1 MQNKKILGLVV
12 MASTIASVTFVQSA
26 EIKAAEKEIKG
37 IVINVNSNLAIR
49 KGANLDSEIIGLL
62 LNGDEVSI
70 TGINGD
76 WYEIK
81 YKESKGYVNKDYI
94 EISEEDVQEVI
105 KNETETAGVQ
115 EAVKNEIETAD
126 VQEEVKNETET
137 TDVQEE
143 VVKNEIEIADVQEE
157 VKNETETTDVQE
169 EVVKNEI
176 EIADVQE
183 EVKNE
188 TETTDVQEEVV
199 KNETEIADVQEAEKD
214 EIETTDVQE
223 AEKIEDN
230 AQESAKSV
238 SVGEYEIS
246 TFALSSSA
254 VSVSQKGTVV
264 NVHSVLRV
272 RSEASLNS
280 EVVGYLTN
288 GCSVNI
294 LGENG
299 DWYNIN
305 YNGKSVYVS
314 KEYVQVSGGAS
325 NSSESSSQ
333 ETRSGKSGQVVNVHS
348 SLNVR
353 SGASTSSSVIGSL
366 SNGSKVT
373 IVGESGSW
381 YKINYGNTTGYV
393 SKDYVQASGEQNS
406 SSESSSQG
414 TTSGKSGQVVNV
426 HSSLNVRS
434 GASTSSSVI
443 GSLSNG
449 SKVIIV
455 GESGSWYKI
464 NYGNTTGYVSK
475 DYVQASGEQNS
486 SSESSSQET
495 TSGKSGQVVNV
506 HSSLN
511 VRSGAS
517 TSSSVIGSLSNGSK
531 VTIVGESGSWYKI
544 NYGNTT
550 GYVSKDYI
558 QASGEQNSSSESSSQ
573 GTTSGKSGQVVNVHS
588 SLNVRSGASTSSSV
602 IGSLSN
608 GSKVTIVGESGS
620 WYKINYGNTTGY
632 VSKDYVQASGEQNSS
647 SESSSQETT
656 SGKSGQVV
664 NVHSSLNVRSGAST
678 SSSVIGSLSNGSKVT
693 IVGESGSWYKI
704 NYGNTTGYVSKDYI
718 QASGE
723 SNNSSN
729 SSNSGNSSSETA
741 SNKSGYVVNVHS
753 SLNVRSG
760 ASTSSSVIGSLSNG
774 SKVTIVGESGSWY
787 KISYGNTTGYVSKE
801 YVSLGSSVPN
811 TGNNS
816 GNSNSNA
823 TSSTYETVY
832 NAMTQHLGSPYV
844 WGGAGELLTT
854 SYVRTMMSIYPS
866 QAAAGRYNRAL
877 QYADQGYRAF
887 DCSGLMQWG
896 YRQAGIN
903 IGRSTYDQIFNGV
916 EVSIYNVKPG
926 DLLFYSSLE
935 HVGMYVGNDM
945 WIEAPNSS
953 SNVRIVNVPWSKIG
967 RARRIIN

>member
-115 EAVKNEIETAD
+115 EAVKNEIET
-126 VQEEVKNETET
+126 
-137 TDVQEE
+137 
-143 VVKNEIEIADVQEE
+143 
-157 VKNETETTDVQE
+157 
-169 EVVKNEI
+169 
-176 EIADVQE
+176 ADVQE

-449 SKVIIV
+449 SKI
-455 GESGSWYKI
+455 
-464 NYGNTTGYVSK
+464 
-475 DYVQASGEQNS
+475 
-486 SSESSSQET
+486 
-495 TSGKSGQVVNV
+495 
-506 HSSLN
+506 
-511 VRSGAS
+511 
-517 TSSSVIGSLSNGSK
+517 
-531 VTIVGESGSWYKI
+531 TIVGESGSWYKI

-550 GYVSKDYI
+550 G
-558 QASGEQNSSSESSSQ
+558 
-573 GTTSGKSGQVVNVHS
+573 
-588 SLNVRSGASTSSSV
+588 
-602 IGSLSN
+602 
-608 GSKVTIVGESGS
+608 
-620 WYKINYGNTTGY
+620 
-632 VSKDYVQASGEQNSS
+632 
-647 SESSSQETT
+647 
-656 SGKSGQVV
+656 
-664 NVHSSLNVRSGAST
+664 
-678 SSSVIGSLSNGSKVT
+678 
-693 IVGESGSWYKI
+693 
-704 NYGNTTGYVSKDYI
+704 
-718 QASGE
+718 
-723 SNNSSN
+723 
-729 SSNSGNSSSETA
+729 
-741 SNKSGYVVNVHS
+741 
-753 SLNVRSG
+753 
-760 ASTSSSVIGSLSNG
+760 
-774 SKVTIVGESGSWY
+774 
-787 KISYGNTTGYVSKE
+787 
-801 YVSLGSSVPN
+801 
-811 TGNNS
+811 
-816 GNSNSNA
+816 
-823 TSSTYETVY
+823 
-832 NAMTQHLGSPYV
+832 
-844 WGGAGELLTT
+844 
-854 SYVRTMMSIYPS
+854 
-866 QAAAGRYNRAL
+866 
-877 QYADQGYRAF
+877 
-887 DCSGLMQWG
+887 
-896 YRQAGIN
+896 
-903 IGRSTYDQIFNGV
+903 
-916 EVSIYNVKPG
+916 
-926 DLLFYSSLE
+926 
-935 HVGMYVGNDM
+935 
-945 WIEAPNSS
+945 
-953 SNVRIVNVPWSKIG
+953 
-967 RARRIIN
+967 

>member
-126 VQEEVKNETET
+126 VQEEVKNET
-137 TDVQEE
+137 
-143 VVKNEIEIADVQEE
+143 
-157 VKNETETTDVQE
+157 
-169 EVVKNEI
+169 
-176 EIADVQE
+176 
-183 EVKNE
+183 
-188 TETTDVQEEVV
+188 
-199 KNETEIADVQEAEKD
+199 
-214 EIETTDVQE
+214 ETTDVQE

-366 SNGSKVT
+366 SNGSKVI

-449 SKVIIV
+449 SKV
-455 GESGSWYKI
+455 
-464 NYGNTTGYVSK
+464 
-475 DYVQASGEQNS
+475 
-486 SSESSSQET
+486 
-495 TSGKSGQVVNV
+495 
-506 HSSLN
+506 
-511 VRSGAS
+511 
-517 TSSSVIGSLSNGSK
+517 
-531 VTIVGESGSWYKI
+531 TIVGESGSWYKI

-558 QASGEQNSSSESSSQ
+558 QS
-573 GTTSGKSGQVVNVHS
+573 
-588 SLNVRSGASTSSSV
+588 
-602 IGSLSN
+602 
-608 GSKVTIVGESGS
+608 
-620 WYKINYGNTTGY
+620 
-632 VSKDYVQASGEQNSS
+632 
-647 SESSSQETT
+647 
-656 SGKSGQVV
+656 
-664 NVHSSLNVRSGAST
+664 
-678 SSSVIGSLSNGSKVT
+678 
-693 IVGESGSWYKI
+693 
-704 NYGNTTGYVSKDYI
+704 
-718 QASGE
+718 SGE
-723 SNNSSN
+723 SNN

-787 KISYGNTTGYVSKE
+787 KINYGNTTGYVSKE

>member
-49 KGANLDSEIIGLL
+49 KDANLDSEIIGLL

-94 EISEEDVQEVI
+94 EISEEDAQEVI

-157 VKNETETTDVQE
+157 VKNATETTDVQE

-176 EIADVQE
+176 E
-183 EVKNE
+183 
-188 TETTDVQEEVV
+188 TT
-199 KNETEIADVQEAEKD
+199 DVQEAEKD

-223 AEKIEDN
+223 AEKMEDN

-254 VSVSQKGTVV
+254 VPVSQKGTVV

-325 NSSESSSQ
+325 SSSGSSSQ
-333 ETRSGKSGQVVNVHS
+333 ETRSSKSGQVVNVHS

-381 YKINYGNTTGYV
+381 YKIN
-393 SKDYVQASGEQNS
+393 
-406 SSESSSQG
+406 
-414 TTSGKSGQVVNV
+414 
-426 HSSLNVRS
+426 
-434 GASTSSSVI
+434 
-443 GSLSNG
+443 
-449 SKVIIV
+449 
-455 GESGSWYKI
+455 
-464 NYGNTTGYVSK
+464 
-475 DYVQASGEQNS
+475 
-486 SSESSSQET
+486 
-495 TSGKSGQVVNV
+495 
-506 HSSLN
+506 
-511 VRSGAS
+511 
-517 TSSSVIGSLSNGSK
+517 
-531 VTIVGESGSWYKI
+531 
-544 NYGNTT
+544 
-550 GYVSKDYI
+550 
-558 QASGEQNSSSESSSQ
+558 
-573 GTTSGKSGQVVNVHS
+573 
-588 SLNVRSGASTSSSV
+588 
-602 IGSLSN
+602 
-608 GSKVTIVGESGS
+608 
-620 WYKINYGNTTGY
+620 
-632 VSKDYVQASGEQNSS
+632 
-647 SESSSQETT
+647 
-656 SGKSGQVV
+656 
-664 NVHSSLNVRSGAST
+664 
-678 SSSVIGSLSNGSKVT
+678 
-693 IVGESGSWYKI
+693 
-704 NYGNTTGYVSKDYI
+704 
-718 QASGE
+718 
-723 SNNSSN
+723 
-729 SSNSGNSSSETA
+729 
-741 SNKSGYVVNVHS
+741 
-753 SLNVRSG
+753 
-760 ASTSSSVIGSLSNG
+760 
-774 SKVTIVGESGSWY
+774 
-787 KISYGNTTGYVSKE
+787 YGNTTGYVSKE

>member
-49 KGANLDSEIIGLL
+49 KDANLDSEIIGLL

-94 EISEEDVQEVI
+94 EISEEDAQEVI

-137 TDVQEE
+137 TDVE
-143 VVKNEIEIADVQEE
+143 EE
-157 VKNETETTDVQE
+157 VKNEIETTDVQE
-169 EVVKNEI
+169 EIK
-176 EIADVQE
+176 D
-183 EVKNE
+183 E
-188 TETTDVQEEVV
+188 TETT
-199 KNETEIADVQEAEKD
+199 N
-214 EIETTDVQE
+214 VQE

-230 AQESAKSV
+230 AQESVKSV

-254 VSVSQKGTVV
+254 VPVSQKGTVV

-449 SKVIIV
+449 SKV
-455 GESGSWYKI
+455 
-464 NYGNTTGYVSK
+464 
-475 DYVQASGEQNS
+475 
-486 SSESSSQET
+486 
-495 TSGKSGQVVNV
+495 
-506 HSSLN
+506 
-511 VRSGAS
+511 
-517 TSSSVIGSLSNGSK
+517 
-531 VTIVGESGSWYKI
+531 TIVGESGSWYKI

-550 GYVSKDYI
+550 GYVSK
-558 QASGEQNSSSESSSQ
+558 E
-573 GTTSGKSGQVVNVHS
+573 
-588 SLNVRSGASTSSSV
+588 
-602 IGSLSN
+602 
-608 GSKVTIVGESGS
+608 
-620 WYKINYGNTTGY
+620 
-632 VSKDYVQASGEQNSS
+632 YVQASGESK
-647 SESSSQETT
+647 SQFFIWKVVHKEQ
-656 SGKSGQVV
+656 QVE
-664 NVHSSLNVRSGAST
+664 R
-678 SSSVIGSLSNGSKVT
+678 KVD
-693 IVGESGSWYKI
+693 K
-704 NYGNTTGYVSKDYI
+704 
-718 QASGE
+718 
-723 SNNSSN
+723 
-729 SSNSGNSSSETA
+729 
-741 SNKSGYVVNVHS
+741 
-753 SLNVRSG
+753 
-760 ASTSSSVIGSLSNG
+760 
-774 SKVTIVGESGSWY
+774 
-787 KISYGNTTGYVSKE
+787 
-801 YVSLGSSVPN
+801 
-811 TGNNS
+811 
-816 GNSNSNA
+816 
-823 TSSTYETVY
+823 
-832 NAMTQHLGSPYV
+832 
-844 WGGAGELLTT
+844 
-854 SYVRTMMSIYPS
+854 
-866 QAAAGRYNRAL
+866 
-877 QYADQGYRAF
+877 
-887 DCSGLMQWG
+887 
-896 YRQAGIN
+896 
-903 IGRSTYDQIFNGV
+903 
-916 EVSIYNVKPG
+916 
-926 DLLFYSSLE
+926 
-935 HVGMYVGNDM
+935 
-945 WIEAPNSS
+945 
-953 SNVRIVNVPWSKIG
+953 
-967 RARRIIN
+967 

>member
-115 EAVKNEIETAD
+115 EAVKNEIET
-126 VQEEVKNETET
+126 
-137 TDVQEE
+137 
-143 VVKNEIEIADVQEE
+143 ADVQEE

-393 SKDYVQASGEQNS
+393 SK
-406 SSESSSQG
+406 
-414 TTSGKSGQVVNV
+414 
-426 HSSLNVRS
+426 
-434 GASTSSSVI
+434 
-443 GSLSNG
+443 
-449 SKVIIV
+449 
-455 GESGSWYKI
+455 
-464 NYGNTTGYVSK
+464 
-475 DYVQASGEQNS
+475 
-486 SSESSSQET
+486 
-495 TSGKSGQVVNV
+495 
-506 HSSLN
+506 
-511 VRSGAS
+511 
-517 TSSSVIGSLSNGSK
+517 
-531 VTIVGESGSWYKI
+531 
-544 NYGNTT
+544 
-550 GYVSKDYI
+550 
-558 QASGEQNSSSESSSQ
+558 
-573 GTTSGKSGQVVNVHS
+573 
-588 SLNVRSGASTSSSV
+588 
-602 IGSLSN
+602 
-608 GSKVTIVGESGS
+608 
-620 WYKINYGNTTGY
+620 
-632 VSKDYVQASGEQNSS
+632 
-647 SESSSQETT
+647 
-656 SGKSGQVV
+656 
-664 NVHSSLNVRSGAST
+664 
-678 SSSVIGSLSNGSKVT
+678 
-693 IVGESGSWYKI
+693 
-704 NYGNTTGYVSKDYI
+704 
-718 QASGE
+718 
-723 SNNSSN
+723 
-729 SSNSGNSSSETA
+729 
-741 SNKSGYVVNVHS
+741 
-753 SLNVRSG
+753 
-760 ASTSSSVIGSLSNG
+760 
-774 SKVTIVGESGSWY
+774 
-787 KISYGNTTGYVSKE
+787 E

>member
-157 VKNETETTDVQE
+157 VKNETETT
-169 EVVKNEI
+169 
-176 EIADVQE
+176 
-183 EVKNE
+183 
-188 TETTDVQEEVV
+188 
-199 KNETEIADVQEAEKD
+199 DVQEAEKD

-449 SKVIIV
+449 SKV
-455 GESGSWYKI
+455 
-464 NYGNTTGYVSK
+464 
-475 DYVQASGEQNS
+475 
-486 SSESSSQET
+486 
-495 TSGKSGQVVNV
+495 
-506 HSSLN
+506 
-511 VRSGAS
+511 
-517 TSSSVIGSLSNGSK
+517 
-531 VTIVGESGSWYKI
+531 TIVGESGSWYKI
-544 NYGNTT
+544 N
-550 GYVSKDYI
+550 
-558 QASGEQNSSSESSSQ
+558 
-573 GTTSGKSGQVVNVHS
+573 
-588 SLNVRSGASTSSSV
+588 
-602 IGSLSN
+602 
-608 GSKVTIVGESGS
+608 
-620 WYKINYGNTTGY
+620 
-632 VSKDYVQASGEQNSS
+632 
-647 SESSSQETT
+647 
-656 SGKSGQVV
+656 
-664 NVHSSLNVRSGAST
+664 
-678 SSSVIGSLSNGSKVT
+678 
-693 IVGESGSWYKI
+693 
-704 NYGNTTGYVSKDYI
+704 
-718 QASGE
+718 
-723 SNNSSN
+723 
-729 SSNSGNSSSETA
+729 
-741 SNKSGYVVNVHS
+741 
-753 SLNVRSG
+753 
-760 ASTSSSVIGSLSNG
+760 
-774 SKVTIVGESGSWY
+774 
-787 KISYGNTTGYVSKE
+787 YGNTTGYVSKE

>member
-115 EAVKNEIETAD
+115 EAVKNEIET
-126 VQEEVKNETET
+126 
-137 TDVQEE
+137 
-143 VVKNEIEIADVQEE
+143 ADVQEE

-393 SKDYVQASGEQNS
+393 SKDYVQTSEESGS
-406 SSESSSQG
+406 GSSSQE
-414 TTSGKSGQVVNV
+414 TTSGKNGQVVNV

-449 SKVIIV
+449 SKITIV

-475 DYVQASGEQNS
+475 DYVQ
-486 SSESSSQET
+486 
-495 TSGKSGQVVNV
+495 TS
-506 HSSLN
+506 
-511 VRSGAS
+511 
-517 TSSSVIGSLSNGSK
+517 
-531 VTIVGESGSWYKI
+531 GESGS
-544 NYGNTT
+544 G
-550 GYVSKDYI
+550 
-558 QASGEQNSSSESSSQ
+558 SSSQ

-620 WYKINYGNTTGY
+620 WYKIN
-632 VSKDYVQASGEQNSS
+632 
-647 SESSSQETT
+647 
-656 SGKSGQVV
+656 
-664 NVHSSLNVRSGAST
+664 
-678 SSSVIGSLSNGSKVT
+678 
-693 IVGESGSWYKI
+693 
-704 NYGNTTGYVSKDYI
+704 
-718 QASGE
+718 
-723 SNNSSN
+723 
-729 SSNSGNSSSETA
+729 
-741 SNKSGYVVNVHS
+741 
-753 SLNVRSG
+753 
-760 ASTSSSVIGSLSNG
+760 
-774 SKVTIVGESGSWY
+774 
-787 KISYGNTTGYVSKE
+787 YGNTTGYVSKE